1 MRSSLIYSL
10 LVIPPCLLMSV
21 VSIGIPVKPMHVS
34 GSLEPTVT
42 PDTDRHPV
50 IWEQIG
56 PHGASVLTL
65 VARDLNTLFAG
76 TSSGVYKSVDGGQ
89 SWQPRNLGLGT
100 RSISTLI
107 ISGRNKDILLAG
119 TLGGGLYRSDNGGD
133 SWQSWRRGLESPASY
148 VTELVACDGGRSL
161 YFGASGDGVY
171 KSVNWGEDWQLAS
184 SGLDRQADISAL
196 TSGGSNDQILWLG
209 TSDGELF
216 QSVDGGN
223 SWSEKRHDLGTLS
236 FTALMFGD
244 AQGRVIYA
252 GTDKGVYRSSDSGEN
267 WQALR
272 AGVLGPQ
279 IERVRTLLN
288 QDGRIWVGGG
298 GGICVSENEG
308 ATWQRKNRGL
318 PEEALVVTVLT
329 PVGDRLYAGTSGY
342 GVFVSNDGGESWD
355 GQNRGL
361 VGSSLFVR
369 TLLLTGQK
377 TTTLYAGTQGAGVFK
392 STDRGDTWIPV
403 NRGLSD
409 PSIRALAIAGRE
421 EQVLYAA
428 TWDGVF
434 CLQGD
439 EAQWERAGL
448 AGMRVQELAI
458 PDAQR
463 DTLIAGTWG
472 KGVFRSTD
480 KGMTWEAVNEGL
492 GHPYI
497 STIAMDRDRPDLVY
511 AGTWGEGVFIS
522 RDGARTWQQMEEA
535 QIDSRVH
542 GLAIGR
548 SGDLYVATTSTLSKR
563 SLTGKWS
570 HLLLG
575 EYNSI
580 VIDSTDPQIMFA
592 GGAAGRL
599 VFTQDGGETWNEFSP
614 INADVTDLVVDP
626 QEKGLLFVA
635 TSESSILRG
644 RTDLPGLPALWW
656 PPNITRRSEVLLGGL
671 VVIMLLVCVVFLY
684 KGFVRNAIV
693 AERVA
698 KRKCRVKLRRILVQR
713 FDEGGLRTLCFDL
726 GIDYDDLPGAGRAN
740 KARELVAYLDRR
752 RRISDLIRTGKEL
765 RLDIPW
771 DAVIEIREEAAPDF
785 QSTSSG

>member
-1 MRSSLIYSL
+1 
-10 LVIPPCLLMSV
+10 MSAASV
-21 VSIGIPVKPMHVS
+21 GTSVKPMHVS
-34 GSLEPTVT
+34 GPLEPTVT
-42 PDTDRHPV
+42 PGAGRHPV

-56 PHGASVLTL
+56 PYGASVLTL

-100 RSISTLI
+100 RSVSTLI

-148 VTELVACDGGRSL
+148 VTELVASDDGRTI

-171 KSVNWGEDWQLAS
+171 RSANWGEDWQLAS

-196 TSGGSNDQILWLG
+196 TLGGSNDQMLWLG

-216 QSVDGGN
+216 QSIDGGN
-223 SWSEKRHDLGTLS
+223 SWSKKGLDVGALS
-236 FTALMFGD
+236 FTALTLGD
-244 AQGRVIYA
+244 TQGQVIFA
-252 GTDKGVYRSSDSGEN
+252 GTDKGVYRSSDGGEN
-267 WQALR
+267 WQALH
-272 AGVLGPQ
+272 AGGLGSP
-279 IERVRTLLN
+279 IERVHILVN
-288 QDGRIWVGGG
+288 QDGRIWIGGE

-329 PVGDRLYAGTSGY
+329 LVGDRLYAGTSGY

-355 GQNRGL
+355 ERNRGL

-377 TTTLYAGTQGAGVFK
+377 PTTLYAGTQGAGVFK

-434 CLQGD
+434 CLQDD

-472 KGVFRSTD
+472 KGIFRSTD
-480 KGMTWEAVNEGL
+480 RGMTWEAVNEGL

-497 STIAMDRDRPDLVY
+497 SMIAIDRDYPDLVY

-542 GLAIGR
+542 GLASGR
-548 SGDLYVATTSTLSKR
+548 SGDLYVATTTTLSKR
-563 SLTGKWS
+563 SVTGKWS

-575 EYNSI
+575 EYNFV
-580 VIDSTDPQIMFA
+580 VIDPTDPQIMFA

-599 VFTQDGGETWNEFSP
+599 VFTQDGGETRNEFSP
-614 INADVTDLVVDP
+614 INADVTDLAVDP

-635 TSESSILRG
+635 TSGSSILRG
-644 RTDLPGLPALWW
+644 RADLPGLPAPWW
-656 PPNITRRSEVLLGGL
+656 PPRIAHRFGILLGGL
-671 VVIMLLVCVVFLY
+671 IVILLLFCAVFLY
-684 KGFVRNAIV
+684 KGLVWHTV
-693 AERVA
+693 VSKRVA
-698 KRKCRVKLRRILVQR
+698 KRKYRAKLRRILVQR
-713 FDEGGLRTLCFDL
+713 FDEGELRTLCFEL
-726 GIDYDDLPGAGRAN
+726 EINYEDLPGAGRAN

-765 RLDIPW
+765 RPDILW
-771 DAVIEIREEAAPDF
+771 DDVVEICEEAAPDF
-785 QSTSSG
+785 QSTPSG